1 MRRHDCCCLNE
12 NYLVYYMIILAS
24 VMALAAPQVD
34 TVAAEKPTE
43 ITLEQA
49 LQIALSENIAVQ
61 VADKEIERA
70 QYSKKGSYA
79 ALFPKIDASASI
91 QRTIKKQVMYM
102 GGSDDDDE
110 GGGGMSGMMSGVLA
124 PVMDYIN
131 QLATG
136 TGVVLVPYVPP
147 TTTPSSSND
156 GIEVGRLNSFSA
168 GVSAS
173 MPIINFQLWESL
185 KLSGNEVEL
194 AVEKARSSRLEMV
207 TQVKQAYFQVLFA
220 KEAAKVYKEVYEN
233 ALANKEKIQMRY
245 EAQKASELEL
255 ARALTTLANAI
266 PNMYDSEN
274 AVTLAL
280 WQLKA
285 VMGVD
290 LDLQI
295 DTKGELHDYAE
306 EMTILYG
313 ENELSLE
320 NNSSMRQL
328 ELQAAQLASAVKTS
342 KYANLPSLSLGF
354 AYQYSAMANDYNFSN
369 YKWTPYSYVGL
380 SLNIPIFAG
389 GQRHN
394 AIKAA
399 QLQAEELDIQKLET
413 ERRLRI
419 AIRQNLN
426 TMETAMRS
434 FEAADAALEASR
446 KSYDITLASYEIG
459 GATLTDLNDAQLAL
473 TQAQLT
479 AGQSIFNY
487 LTAKA
492 SLEGALGN
500 DFLEENNE

>member
-1 MRRHDCCCLNE
+1 M
-12 NYLVYYMIILAS
+12 
-24 VMALAAPQVD
+24 MALAAPQADSVQTAPGQKE
-34 TVAAEKPTE
+34 TVPEQQEQQQKPTE

-61 VADKEIERA
+61 VADKEIERV
-70 QYSKKGSYA
+70 QYAKKGSYA

-102 GGSDDDDE
+102 GGGDDDDE

-131 QLATG
+131 QLAKATN
-136 TGVVLVPYVPP
+136 TTLVPYVAPP
-147 TTTPSSSND
+147 STSTND
-156 GIEVGRLNSFSA
+156 NGGGIEVGRLNSFSA

-185 KLSGNEVEL
+185 KLSGQDVEL

-207 TQVKQAYFQVLFA
+207 TQVKQAYYQVLFA

-233 ALANKEKIQMRY
+233 ALANKEKIQLRHD
-245 EAQKASELEL
+245 AQKASDLEL

-290 LDLQI
+290 LDLQV

-306 EMTILYG
+306 EMNILYG
-313 ENELSLE
+313 ENELNLE
-320 NNSSMRQL
+320 NNSAMRQL
-328 ELQAAQLASAVKTS
+328 ELQAAQLASAVKTN
-342 KYANLPSLSLGF
+342 KYANLPTLSLGF
-354 AYQYSAMANDYNFSN
+354 AYQYSAMANDYDFSN
-369 YKWTPYSYVGL
+369 YRWTPYSYVGL

-389 GQRHN
+389 GQRHH
-394 AIKAA
+394 AIKTA
-399 QLQAEELDIQKLET
+399 QIQAEELDIQKLET

-419 AIRQNLN
+419 SIRQNLN

-434 FEAADAALEASR
+434 FDAADAALEASR

-459 GATLTDLNDAQLAL
+459 GSTLTDLNDAQLAL

-492 SLEGALGN
+492 SLEGVLGN
-500 DFLEENNE
+500 DFLDENNE

>member
-1 MRRHDCCCLNE
+1 
-12 NYLVYYMIILAS
+12 MIILAS
-24 VMALAAPQVD
+24 IMAIAAAPVD
-34 TVAAEKPTE
+34 TAQVAAKPTE

-61 VADKEIERA
+61 IADKEIERA

-79 ALFPKIDASASI
+79 ALFPKIDGSASI

-102 GGSDDDDE
+102 GGDDDSDS
-110 GGGGMSGMMSGVLA
+110 GGGGMSGMMSSVLE

-131 QLATG
+131 QLAAATG
-136 TGVVLVPYVPP
+136 TTLVPYSA
-147 TTTPSSSND
+147 TPSSSSSSNGG

-173 MPIINFQLWESL
+173 MPLINFQLWEGL
-185 KLSGNEVEL
+185 KLSGNDVEL

-220 KEAAKVYKEVYEN
+220 KEAARVYKEVYEN
-233 ALANKEKIQMRY
+233 ALANRDKIQMRY

-306 EMTILYG
+306 EMTVLYG

-328 ELQAAQLASAVKTS
+328 ELQAEQLASAVKSS
-342 KYANLPSLSLGF
+342 KYANLPTLSLGF
-354 AYQYSAMANDYNFSN
+354 AYQYSAMANDFNFEN
-369 YKWTPYSYVGL
+369 YRWTPYSYVGL

-389 GQRHN
+389 GQRHH
-394 AIKAA
+394 AIKTA

-419 AIRQNLN
+419 SIRQNLN

-434 FEAADAALEASR
+434 FDAADAALEASR

-492 SLEGALGN
+492 SLEGVLGN
-500 DFLEENNE
+500 DFLEENK

>member
-1 MRRHDCCCLNE
+1 
-12 NYLVYYMIILAS
+12 MIILAS
-24 VMALAAPQVD
+24 ILALAAPQVD
-34 TVAAEKPTE
+34 TAQAEQKPTE

-49 LQIALSENIAVQ
+49 LQIALSENISVQ
-61 VADKEIERA
+61 VADKEIERTKYA
-70 QYSKKGSYA
+70 KKGSYA
-79 ALFPKIDASASI
+79 ALFPKIDGSASI

-102 GGSDDDDE
+102 GGNDDGDE

-131 QLATG
+131 QLATA
-136 TGVVLVPYVPP
+136 TNTTLVPYVAPP
-147 TTTPSSSND
+147 STSSSSND

-168 GVSAS
+168 GVNAS
-173 MPIINFQLWESL
+173 MPLVNFQLWESL
-185 KLSGNEVEL
+185 KLSGNDVEL
-194 AVEKARSSRLEMV
+194 AVEKARGSRLEMV

-290 LDLQI
+290 LDLLV

-313 ENELSLE
+313 ENELDLG

-328 ELQAAQLASAVKTS
+328 ELQAAQLASAVKSS

-399 QLQAEELDIQKLET
+399 QVQAEELDIQKLET

-419 AIRQNLN
+419 SIRQNLN

-434 FEAADAALEASR
+434 FDAADAALEASR

-500 DFLEENNE
+500 DFLENNE

>member
-1 MRRHDCCCLNE
+1 
-12 NYLVYYMIILAS
+12 
-24 VMALAAPQVD
+24 MAIAAAPVD
-34 TVAAEKPTE
+34 TAQVAAKPTE

-61 VADKEIERA
+61 IADKEIERA

-79 ALFPKIDASASI
+79 ALFPKIDGSASI

-102 GGSDDDDE
+102 GGDDDSDS
-110 GGGGMSGMMSGVLA
+110 GGGGMSGMMSSVLE

-131 QLATG
+131 QLAAATG
-136 TGVVLVPYVPP
+136 TTLVPYSA
-147 TTTPSSSND
+147 TPSSSSSSNGG

-173 MPIINFQLWESL
+173 MPLINFQLWEGL
-185 KLSGNEVEL
+185 KLSGNDVEL

-220 KEAAKVYKEVYEN
+220 KEAARVYKEVYEN
-233 ALANKEKIQMRY
+233 ALANRDKIQMRY

-306 EMTILYG
+306 EMTVLYG

-328 ELQAAQLASAVKTS
+328 ELQAEQLASAVKSS
-342 KYANLPSLSLGF
+342 KYANLPTLSLGF
-354 AYQYSAMANDYNFSN
+354 AYQYSAMANDFNFEN
-369 YKWTPYSYVGL
+369 YRWTPYSYVGL

-389 GQRHN
+389 GQRHH
-394 AIKAA
+394 AIKTA

-419 AIRQNLN
+419 SIRQNLN

-434 FEAADAALEASR
+434 FDAADAALEASR

-492 SLEGALGN
+492 SLEGVLGN
-500 DFLEENNE
+500 DFLEENK

>member
-1 MRRHDCCCLNE
+1 
-12 NYLVYYMIILAS
+12 MIILVS
-24 VMALAAPQVD
+24 VLAVAAPQVD
-34 TVAAEKPTE
+34 SVQASEKPTE

-49 LQIALSENIAVQ
+49 LQIALSENIAVK
-61 VADKEIERA
+61 VADKEIERT
-70 QYSKKGSYA
+70 QYAKKGSYA
-79 ALFPKIDASASI
+79 ALFPKLDGSASF
-91 QRTIKKQVMYM
+91 QRTIEKQVMYM
-102 GGSDDDDE
+102 DFDMSSLTGGS
-110 GGGGMSGMMSGVLA
+110 GAGSGSSGSGSGSGSS
-124 PVMDYIN
+124 
-131 QLATG
+131 AT
-136 TGVVLVPYVPP
+136 TSS
-147 TTTPSSSND
+147 PSSKK
-156 GIEVGRLNSFSA
+156 GIEVGRWNSFAA

-173 MPIINFQLWESL
+173 MPIVNFQLWESL
-185 KLSGNEVEL
+185 KLSGNAVEL
-194 AVEKARSSRLEMV
+194 AVEKARNSRLEMV

-220 KEAAKVYKEVYEN
+220 KEAAKVYKEVYDN

-274 AVTLAL
+274 AVSLAL

-295 DTKGELHDYAE
+295 DTKGELHDYAD
-306 EMTILYG
+306 EMTVLYG
-313 ENELSLE
+313 ENELNLD

-328 ELQAAQLASAVKTS
+328 ELQAAQLASAVKSS
-342 KYANLPSLSLGF
+342 KYANLPSLAVGF
-354 AYQYSAMANDYNFSN
+354 AYQYSAMANDFDFASYN
-369 YKWTPYSYVGL
+369 WTPYSYVGFTL
-380 SLNIPIFAG
+380 SIPIFAG
-389 GQRHN
+389 GQRYHS
-394 AIKAA
+394 IKAA
-399 QLQAEELDIQKLET
+399 QVQAEELDIQKLET

-419 AIRQNLN
+419 SIRQNLN

-434 FEAADAALEASR
+434 FDAADAALEASR

-500 DFLEENNE
+500 DFLEESNE

>member
-1 MRRHDCCCLNE
+1 
-12 NYLVYYMIILAS
+12 
-24 VMALAAPQVD
+24 MAIAAAPVD
-34 TVAAEKPTE
+34 TAQVAAKPTE

-49 LQIALSENIAVQ
+49 LQIALSENISVQ
-61 VADKEIERA
+61 IADKEIERA

-79 ALFPKIDASASI
+79 ALFPKIDGSASI

-102 GGSDDDDE
+102 GGDDDSDS
-110 GGGGMSGMMSGVLA
+110 GGGGMSGMMSSVLE

-131 QLATG
+131 QLAAATG
-136 TGVVLVPYVPP
+136 TTLVPYSA
-147 TTTPSSSND
+147 TPSSSSSSNGG

-173 MPIINFQLWESL
+173 MPLINFQLWEGL
-185 KLSGNEVEL
+185 KLSGNDVEL

-220 KEAAKVYKEVYEN
+220 KEAARVYKEVYEN
-233 ALANKEKIQMRY
+233 ALANRDKIQMRY

-306 EMTILYG
+306 EMTVLYG

-328 ELQAAQLASAVKTS
+328 ELQAEQLASAVKSS
-342 KYANLPSLSLGF
+342 KYANLPTLSLGF
-354 AYQYSAMANDYNFSN
+354 AYQYSAMANDFNFEN
-369 YKWTPYSYVGL
+369 YRWTPYSYVGL

-389 GQRHN
+389 GQRHH
-394 AIKAA
+394 AIKTA
-399 QLQAEELDIQKLET
+399 QLQAEELGIQKLET

-419 AIRQNLN
+419 SIRQNLN

-434 FEAADAALEASR
+434 FDAADAALEASR

-492 SLEGALGN
+492 SLEGVLGN
-500 DFLEENNE
+500 DFLEENK

>member
-1 MRRHDCCCLNE
+1 
-12 NYLVYYMIILAS
+12 MIILAS
-24 VMALAAPQVD
+24 VLAIAAAQVD
-34 TVAAEKPTE
+34 TVQTAQGQEETIAE

-49 LQIALSENIAVQ
+49 LQIALSENIAVK

-70 QYSKKGSYA
+70 QYSKKGTYA
-79 ALFPKIDASASI
+79 SLFPKIDASASI

-102 GGSDDDDE
+102 GGDDNDE
-110 GGGGMSGMMSGVLA
+110 DGGGGGMSGMMSGVLA
-124 PVMDYIN
+124 PVMYYIEE
-131 QLATG
+131 LYKATN
-136 TGVVLVPYVPP
+136 TPFVPYVAPP
-147 TTTPSSSND
+147 STSDDSNGG
-156 GIEVGRLNSFSA
+156 GIEVGRLNTFSA

-185 KLSGNEVEL
+185 KLSGNQVEL

-328 ELQAAQLASAVKTS
+328 ELQAAQLASAVRSS

-389 GQRHN
+389 GQRYHS
-394 AIKAA
+394 IKAA
-399 QLQAEELDIQKLET
+399 QVQAEELDIQKLET

-419 AIRQNLN
+419 SIRQNLN

-434 FEAADAALEASR
+434 FDAADAALEASR

-500 DFLEENNE
+500 DFLETSENNE

>member
-1 MRRHDCCCLNE
+1 
-12 NYLVYYMIILAS
+12 
-24 VMALAAPQVD
+24 MALAAAQADTTAVPAVD
-34 TVAAEKPTE
+34 TLQVSADTLKEAPTE

-49 LQIALSENIAVQ
+49 LKIALSENVSVQ

-70 QYSKKGSYA
+70 KYSKKGSYA
-79 ALFPKIDASASI
+79 ALFPKVDGSASV

-102 GGSDDDDE
+102 GGDDNEE
-110 GGGGMSGMMSGVLA
+110 GGGGGMAGMMTGILA
-124 PVMDYIN
+124 PVLDYIN

-136 TGVVLVPYVPP
+136 TGVALVPYVAPP
-147 TTTPSSSND
+147 STDTESNGG
-156 GIEVGRLNSFSA
+156 GIEVGRLNTFSA
-168 GVSAS
+168 GISAS
-173 MPIINFQLWESL
+173 MPLVNFQLWESL
-185 KLSGNEVEL
+185 KLSGNQVEL

-207 TQVKQAYFQVLFA
+207 TQVKQAYYQVLFA
-220 KEAAKVYKEVYEN
+220 KEAAKVYKEVYDN
-233 ALANKEKIQMRY
+233 ALANCEKIKMRH
-245 EAQKASELEL
+245 EAQKASDLEL

-274 AVTLAL
+274 AVNLAL

-290 LDLQI
+290 LDLSI

-313 ENELSLE
+313 EDELKLD
-320 NNSSMRQL
+320 NNSSMRQI
-328 ELQAAQLASAVKTS
+328 ELQAAQLASAIKS
-342 KYANLPSLSLGF
+342 NKYASLPSLSLGF
-354 AYQYSAMANDYNFSN
+354 AYQYSAMANDYNFSD
-369 YKWTPYSYVGL
+369 YRWTPYSYVGL
-380 SLNIPIFAG
+380 SLSIPIFAG
-389 GQRHN
+389 GQRYH
-394 AIKAA
+394 AVKAA

-419 AIRQNLN
+419 AIRQSLN

-434 FEAADAALEASR
+434 FDAADAALEAAR

-459 GATLTDLNDAQLAL
+459 GATYTDLGDAQLAL

-479 AGQSIFNY
+479 AGQSIYNY

-492 SLEGALGN
+492 SLEGSLGN
-500 DFLEENNE
+500 DFLESENE

>member
-1 MRRHDCCCLNE
+1 
-12 NYLVYYMIILAS
+12 
-24 VMALAAPQVD
+24 
-34 TVAAEKPTE
+34 
-43 ITLEQA
+43 
-49 LQIALSENIAVQ
+49 
-61 VADKEIERA
+61 
-70 QYSKKGSYA
+70 
-79 ALFPKIDASASI
+79 
-91 QRTIKKQVMYM
+91 
-102 GGSDDDDE
+102 
-110 GGGGMSGMMSGVLA
+110 
-124 PVMDYIN
+124 
-131 QLATG
+131 
-136 TGVVLVPYVPP
+136 
-147 TTTPSSSND
+147 
-156 GIEVGRLNSFSA
+156 
-168 GVSAS
+168 
-173 MPIINFQLWESL
+173 
-185 KLSGNEVEL
+185 
-194 AVEKARSSRLEMV
+194 MV

-220 KEAAKVYKEVYEN
+220 KEAAAVYKEVYEN

-290 LDLQI
+290 LDLKI

-328 ELQAAQLASAVKTS
+328 ELQAEQLASAVKSS
-342 KYANLPSLSLGF
+342 KYANLPSLAVGF
-354 AYQYSAMANDYNFSN
+354 AYQYSAMANDFDFASYN
-369 YKWTPYSYVGL
+369 WTPYSYVGFTL
-380 SLNIPIFAG
+380 SIPIFAG
-389 GQRHN
+389 GQRYHS
-394 AIKAA
+394 IRAA
-399 QLQAEELDIQKLET
+399 QVQAEELDIQKLET

-419 AIRQNLN
+419 SIRQNLN

-434 FEAADAALEASR
+434 FDAADAALEASR

-492 SLEGALGN
+492 SLVGALGN

>member
-1 MRRHDCCCLNE
+1 
-12 NYLVYYMIILAS
+12 MIILVS
-24 VMALAAPQVD
+24 VLALAAPQVD
-34 TVAAEKPTE
+34 SVQASEKPTE

-49 LQIALSENIAVQ
+49 LQIALSENIAVK

-70 QYSKKGSYA
+70 GYAKKGSYA
-79 ALFPKIDASASI
+79 ALFPKLDGSASF
-91 QRTIKKQVMYM
+91 QRTIEKQVMYM
-102 GGSDDDDE
+102 DFDMSSLTGGSGSGSGASGSGSGS
-110 GGGGMSGMMSGVLA
+110 GGSTS
-124 PVMDYIN
+124 
-131 QLATG
+131 T
-136 TGVVLVPYVPP
+136 
-147 TTTPSSSND
+147 SSASSKK
-156 GIEVGRLNSFSA
+156 GIEVGRWNSFAA

-173 MPIINFQLWESL
+173 MPIVNFQLWESL

-194 AVEKARSSRLEMV
+194 AVEKARNSRLEMV

-274 AVTLAL
+274 AVSLAL

-295 DTKGELHDYAE
+295 DTKGELHDYAD

-328 ELQAAQLASAVKTS
+328 ELQAAQLASAVKSS
-342 KYANLPSLSLGF
+342 KYANLPSLAVGF
-354 AYQYSAMANDYNFSN
+354 AYQYSAMANDFDFASYN
-369 YKWTPYSYVGL
+369 WTPYSYVGFTL
-380 SLNIPIFAG
+380 SIPIFAG

-399 QLQAEELDIQKLET
+399 KVQAEELDIQKLET

-419 AIRQNLN
+419 SIRQNLN

-434 FEAADAALEASR
+434 FDAADAALEASR

>member
-1 MRRHDCCCLNE
+1 
-12 NYLVYYMIILAS
+12 
-24 VMALAAPQVD
+24 MAIAAAPVD
-34 TVAAEKPTE
+34 TAQVAAKPTE

-49 LQIALSENIAVQ
+49 LQIALSENISVQ
-61 VADKEIERA
+61 IADKEIERA

-79 ALFPKIDASASI
+79 ALFPKIDGSASI

-102 GGSDDDDE
+102 GGDDDSDS
-110 GGGGMSGMMSGVLA
+110 GGGGMSGMMSSVLE

-131 QLATG
+131 QLAAATG
-136 TGVVLVPYVPP
+136 TTLVPYSA
-147 TTTPSSSND
+147 TPSSSSSSNGG

-173 MPIINFQLWESL
+173 MPLINFQLWEGL
-185 KLSGNEVEL
+185 KLSGNDVEL

-220 KEAAKVYKEVYEN
+220 KEAARVYKEVYEN
-233 ALANKEKIQMRY
+233 ALANRDKIQMRY

-306 EMTILYG
+306 EMTVLYG

-328 ELQAAQLASAVKTS
+328 ELQAEQLASAVKSS
-342 KYANLPSLSLGF
+342 KYANLPTLSLGF
-354 AYQYSAMANDYNFSN
+354 AYQYSAMANDFNFEN
-369 YKWTPYSYVGL
+369 YRWTPYSYLGL

-389 GQRHN
+389 GQRHH
-394 AIKAA
+394 AIKTA

-419 AIRQNLN
+419 SIRQNLN

-434 FEAADAALEASR
+434 FDAADAALEASR

-492 SLEGALGN
+492 SLEGVLGN
-500 DFLEENNE
+500 DFLEENK

>member
-1 MRRHDCCCLNE
+1 MIV
-12 NYLVYYMIILAS
+12 LVS
-24 VMALAAPQVD
+24 VLALAAAPAD
-34 TVAAEKPTE
+34 TAQAAAKPTE

-61 VADKEIERA
+61 IADKEIERT
-70 QYSKKGSYA
+70 QYAKKGSYA
-79 ALFPKIDASASI
+79 ALFPKIDGSASI

-102 GGSDDDDE
+102 GGDDDSSE
-110 GGGGMSGMMSGVLA
+110 GGGGMSGMMSSVLA

-131 QLATG
+131 QLATATG
-136 TGVVLVPYVPP
+136 TTLVPYTAPAS
-147 TTTPSSSND
+147 TSSSSNGG

-173 MPIINFQLWESL
+173 MPLINFQLWESL
-185 KLSGNEVEL
+185 KLSGNDVEL
-194 AVEKARSSRLEMV
+194 AVEKARNSRLEMV

-220 KEAAKVYKEVYEN
+220 KEAARVYKEVYEN
-233 ALANKEKIQMRY
+233 ALANRDKIQMRY

-306 EMTILYG
+306 EMSVLYG

-328 ELQAAQLASAVKTS
+328 ELQAEQLASAVKSS
-342 KYANLPSLSLGF
+342 KYANLPTLSLGF
-354 AYQYSAMANDYNFSN
+354 AYQYSAMANDFNFEN

-380 SLNIPIFAG
+380 SLNVPIFAG
-389 GQRHN
+389 GQRHH
-394 AIKAA
+394 AIKTA
-399 QLQAEELDIQKLET
+399 QLQSEELGIQKLET

-419 AIRQNLN
+419 SIRQNLN

-434 FEAADAALEASR
+434 FDAADAALEASR

-492 SLEGALGN
+492 SLEGVLGN
-500 DFLEENNE
+500 DFLEEEK

>member
-1 MRRHDCCCLNE
+1 MIV
-12 NYLVYYMIILAS
+12 LVS
-24 VMALAAPQVD
+24 VLTLAAPQVD
-34 TVAAEKPTE
+34 TAQSAEKPTE

-49 LQIALSENIAVQ
+49 LQIALSENIAVK

-70 QYSKKGSYA
+70 GYAKKGSYA
-79 ALFPKIDASASI
+79 ALFPKLDGSASF
-91 QRTIKKQVMYM
+91 QRTIEKQVMYM
-102 GGSDDDDE
+102 DFDMSSLTGGSGSGSGSGS
-110 GGGGMSGMMSGVLA
+110 GGSTS
-124 PVMDYIN
+124 
-131 QLATG
+131 TSS
-136 TGVVLVPYVPP
+136 P
-147 TTTPSSSND
+147 TSKK
-156 GIEVGRLNSFSA
+156 GIEVGRWNSFAA

-173 MPIINFQLWESL
+173 MPLVNFQLWESL

-194 AVEKARSSRLEMV
+194 AVEKARNSRLEMV

-220 KEAAKVYKEVYEN
+220 KEAAKVYKEVYDN

-274 AVTLAL
+274 AVSLAL

-295 DTKGELHDYAE
+295 DTKGELHDYAD
-306 EMTILYG
+306 EMTVLYG
-313 ENELSLE
+313 ENELSLD

-328 ELQAAQLASAVKTS
+328 ELQAAQLASAVKSS
-342 KYANLPSLSLGF
+342 KYANLPSLAVGF
-354 AYQYSAMANDYNFSN
+354 AYQYSAMANDFDFASYN
-369 YKWTPYSYVGL
+369 WTPYSYVGFTL
-380 SLNIPIFAG
+380 SIPIFAG
-389 GQRHN
+389 GQRYHS
-394 AIKAA
+394 IKAA
-399 QLQAEELDIQKLET
+399 QVQAEELDIQKLET

-419 AIRQNLN
+419 SIRQNLN

-434 FEAADAALEASR
+434 FDAADAALEASR

-500 DFLEENNE
+500 DFLENNE